1 MELTIGR
8 RFLALI
14 YRNRLAGK
22 RAVSALNRLLPRTL
36 SRPITSF
43 AEKIV
48 FLVTPDYQANTLPP
62 IFHYWARRYL
72 LPKFAAVGLQSPEDM
87 YFKETLK
94 YVEQE
99 CPEGDV
105 SIVSFG
111 SGAAQLELN
120 LIARLHKQGINARI
134 ECVDFNPGLKRRA
147 ELAARHAGFEDAFR
161 FRIADCNSIRPS
173 APCDIVI
180 VIVNEFFHHVENLE
194 VFCTA
199 IRMQLKPAGVLLTSD
214 VVGRNGHVLWPTVDR
229 HVQSAWRALDKGRR
243 YDRYFGERK
252 HDYISVDH
260 SSYSNEGIRSQDIVE
275 VLLRH
280 FDFELFLTYA
290 GRIVP
295 FVERR
300 IGFNFSEDVDADR
313 EFIDRVAEAD
323 EVSLDSKEYPAS
335 LMTAVLRHRG
345 AASDPRY
352 LPVCPEE
359 HVRLTQAEKRLAD
372 GAPRKRAAA

>member
-1 MELTIGR
+1 MMELTIGS
-8 RFLALI
+8 RFLGFV

-43 AEKIV
+43 AEKV
-48 FLVTPDYQANTLPP
+48 AFLATPDYQGDTLPP
-62 IFHYWARRYL
+62 IFHYWARRYV
-72 LPKFAAVGLQSPEDM
+72 LPKFTAVGLRSPEDM
-87 YFKETLK
+87 YFRETVK
-94 YVEQE
+94 YVRRE

-111 SGAAQLELN
+111 SGAARLELN
-120 LIARLHKQGINARI
+120 LIARLHGEGIKARI
-134 ECVDFNPGLKRRA
+134 ECVDFNPSLGRKA
-147 ELAARHAGFEDAFR
+147 ELAARHAGVGDAFH

-180 VIVNEFFHHVENLE
+180 VNEFFHHVENLE
-194 VFCTA
+194 VFCAA
-199 IRMQLKPAGVLLTSD
+199 IRMQLKPAGVLLTCD
-214 VVGRNGHVLWPTVDR
+214 VVGRNGHVLWPTVDG
-229 HVQSAWRALDKGRR
+229 HVQSAWRTLDKDRR

-252 HDYISVDH
+252 RDYMSVDH

-290 GRIVP
+290 GRIMP

-300 IGFNFSEDVDADR
+300 IGFNFSEDVAADR
-313 EFIDRVAEAD
+313 EFIDRIAEAD
-323 EVSLDSKEYPAS
+323 EVSLECREYPAS

-345 AASDPRY
+345 TVSDPRY
-352 LPVCPEE
+352 LPVSPQE

-372 GAPRKRAAA
+372 GASRKRAAA